1 MIALTWVSLLI
12 TAQGSSP
19 KWENLE
25 STVIYEVNLRAHAPH
40 ANFNGVRS
48 RLAEIKKL
56 GVNVLWLMPIFP
68 VGKLRTVG
76 QLGSPYAVQ
85 DYSTVNPEFGS
96 MADFDALVASAHRL
110 GIRVILDWVA
120 NHTAWDHPWIK
131 NEGWHAVD
139 SNGNIVIPPGT
150 NWNDVAEL
158 NFNNA
163 DMRRA
168 MIAAMSGWVVDHK
181 VDGFRCDFADGVPSA
196 FWKSAISSIRQ
207 STSRPLLFLAEGSRL
222 DLISSGFD
230 LTYGWPAYGAIKE
243 VFAGKR
249 EVKDFWPVTKPV
261 RQLRFITNHDE
272 CAWDDSPVAIFGSAQ
287 AAFGAFATLA
297 FTGGTPLIYTGQ
309 EVGWAPK
316 IPFFDRSTI
325 DWKSGASIRKQY
337 ESLMKFRERFL
348 ASKPG
353 LAIQIDSPNIVA
365 FTRSSKKQQILFVL
379 NPSSKGAEFPVPPS
393 WRSTSQDALTNNR
406 VTLGEK
412 LALEPA
418 QLRIFVR

>member
-1 MIALTWVSLLI
+1 M
-12 TAQGSSP
+12 TAQASVP
-19 KWENLE
+19 KWEDLE
-25 STVIYEVNLRAHAPH
+25 STVVYEVNLRAHAPQ
-40 ANFNGVRS
+40 ATFNGVRS
-48 RLAEIKKL
+48 RLPEIKKL
-56 GVNVLWLMPIFP
+56 GVNVVWLMPIFP

-76 QLGSPYAVQ
+76 QMGSPYAVQ
-85 DYSTVNPEFGS
+85 DYTAINPELGS
-96 MADFDALVASAHRL
+96 MAEFDALVASAHRL

-131 NEGWHAVD
+131 NEGWHTVD

-158 NFNNA
+158 NFNNV

-168 MIAAMSGWVVDHK
+168 MTAAMSGWVVDHK
-181 VDGFRCDFADGVPSA
+181 IDGFRCDFADGVPGD
-196 FWKSAISSIRQ
+196 FWTSAITAIRHRA
-207 STSRPLLFLAEGSRL
+207 SRPLLFLAEGSRL
-222 DLISSGFD
+222 DLITSGFD
-230 LTYGWPAYGAIKE
+230 LTYGWPTYGAIKD

-249 EVKDFWPVTKPV
+249 AVKDFWPVTKPI
-261 RQLRFITNHDE
+261 RQLRFISNHDE
-272 CAWDDSPVAIFGSAQ
+272 CAWDNSPVAIFGSTQ
-287 AAFGAFATLA
+287 AAFSAFATLV

-325 DWKSGASIRKQY
+325 NWMSGASIRKQY
-337 ESLMKFRERFL
+337 EALMKFRQRFL

-353 LAIQIDSPNIVA
+353 LSEPIDSPNFFA
-365 FTRSSKKQQILFVL
+365 FTRSSKNQQMLFVL
-379 NPSSKGAEFPVPPS
+379 NPSSKGAIFLVPAG
-393 WRSTSQDALTNNR
+393 WRSSTKDALTNKS

-418 QLRIFVR
+418 QVRIFVR